1 MKQNFSLTYFY
12 GESANAIMIQ
22 IWVTLIAN
30 LLLMLMQKGLKRQ
43 CSFSGLESMVKI
55 TMMYYVDFY
64 SLFNN
69 PEKDWEIILGK
80 ASDAPPEP
88 SLFN

>member
-1 MKQNFSLTYFY
+1 
-12 GESANAIMIQ
+12 
-22 IWVTLIAN
+22 
-30 LLLMLMQKGLKRQ
+30 
-43 CSFSGLESMVKI
+43 
-55 TMMYYVDFY
+55 MYYVDFY

-88 SLFN
+88 SLFDWGGLEIEKTDSTTVKTIAEPYFFR